1 MRLLLYIPKLYGSLS
16 LMCHAGALHKYYKDL
31 LPSFRR
37 LDADKATSRHYTWRQ
52 TSEKKPVDWIVISTV
67 DTA

>member
-1 MRLLLYIPKLYGSLS
+1 
-16 LMCHAGALHKYYKDL
+16 MCHAGALHKYYKDL